1 MLLRPGFQIELI
13 SHLDPELG
21 QLEADPVQVEQVIVN
36 LVVNARE
43 AMPRGGTLTIETAN
57 VTLDE
62 GYLAHH
68 PDAQVGPHVMLAVSD
83 RGFGMDEETRSRVFE
98 PFFTTKEEGKGT
110 GLGLSTVHGIVKQSD
125 GNIHVYSEP
134 RVGTTLKVYLPRVQK
149 EAAPMPEN
157 TATDEALK
165 GSETIL
171 LVEDEELVRELM
183 VEVLETIGYEL
194 LAAAN
199 GAEALAIC
207 AQHEG
212 PIPLMVTD
220 VVMPGMSGVELAAQA
235 RQVKPDMKVLYLS
248 GYTDSALVARGA
260 LGAEGHFLEKPFEP
274 DDLARKMREILDAPQ
289 QPQE

>member
-21 QLEADPVQVEQVIVN
+21 QVEADPVQLEQVIVN
-36 LVVNARE
+36 LAVNARD
-43 AMPRGGTLTIETAN
+43 AMPQGGTLTVETAN

-62 GYLAHH
+62 GYLAQR

-83 RGFGMDEETRSRVFE
+83 TGIGMDEETQARIFE

-110 GLGLSTVHGIVKQSD
+110 GLGLPTVYGIVKQSG

-134 RVGTTLKVYLPRVQK
+134 GVGTTFMVYLPRVEK
-149 EAAPMPEN
+149 EAAPMPEH

-183 VEVLETIGYEL
+183 VEVLEGRGYEL
-194 LAAAN
+194 VAAAN

-212 PIPLMVTD
+212 PIRLMVTD

-248 GYTDSALVARGA
+248 GYTNSALVAHGA

>member
-1 MLLRPGFQIELI
+1 M
-13 SHLDPELG
+13 PE
-21 QLEADPVQVEQVIVN
+21 
-36 LVVNARE
+36 
-43 AMPRGGTLTIETAN
+43 GGKLTIETAN

-83 RGFGMDEETRSRVFE
+83 TGIGMDEETQARIFE

-110 GLGLSTVHGIVKQSD
+110 GLGLPTVYGIAKQSG
-125 GNIHVYSEP
+125 GNIHVYSESG
-134 RVGTTLKVYLPRVQK
+134 VGTTFRVYLPRVEK
-149 EAAPMPEN
+149 EAAPMPEH

-183 VEVLETIGYEL
+183 VEVLEGRGYEL

-207 AQHEG
+207 EQHEG
-212 PIPLMVTD
+212 RIDLMVTD

-235 RQVKPDMKVLYLS
+235 RQVKPDMEVLYLS
-248 GYTDSALVARGA
+248 GYTNSALVAHGA